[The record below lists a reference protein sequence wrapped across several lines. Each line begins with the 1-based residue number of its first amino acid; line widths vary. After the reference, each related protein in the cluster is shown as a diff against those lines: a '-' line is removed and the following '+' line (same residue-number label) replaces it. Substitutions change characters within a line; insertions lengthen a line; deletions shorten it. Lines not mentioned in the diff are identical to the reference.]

1 MDYIYKELPK
11 IPDNIPVL
19 VLGNHC
25 DMNHHRSVNED
36 EIVYYL
42 KTLERYFYLKSSF
55 VLKIKFFKLTISEV
69 LPSDMLRFQ
78 CQTVLVYDLFTNG
91 LAFHFYNFNEKI

>member
-11 IPDNIPVL
+11 IPENIPVL

-25 DMNHHRSVNED
+25 DMNHHRSINGE

-42 KTLERYFYLKSSF
+42 KTLERY
-55 VLKIKFFKLTISEV
+55 
-69 LPSDMLRFQ
+69 
-78 CQTVLVYDLFTNG
+78 
-91 LAFHFYNFNEKI
+91 YN